1 MPMDAEYEELIR
13 SEIADMK
20 QTGGRAGG
28 SIAAAKVLANFA
40 EGTPW
45 AHLDIAGVAWRDHRE
60 VDGDKGA
67 SGYGVR
73 LFAELA
79 SLLAERR
86 SARVP

>member
-1 MPMDAEYEELIR
+1 
-13 SEIADMK
+13 MK

-40 EGTPW
+40 SDAPW
-45 AHLDIAGVAWRDHRE
+45 AHLDIAGVAWRDRRE

-79 SLLAERR
+79 SLLVERR